1 MKEKINR
8 NDLINELNKYIYD
21 FRIFRTKRSFGD
33 SVFAGKITISE
44 ADKKQ
49 SNLLE
54 VILNFNNKVRQG
66 SKADKEKKSNTYES
80 ANSL

>member
-33 SVFAGKITISE
+33 SVFAGKITISG

>member
-8 NDLINELNKYIYD
+8 NDLIYELNKYIHD
-21 FRIFRTKRSFGD
+21 FRRFRTKRSFGD
-33 SVFAGKITISE
+33 SVFTAKITISE

-66 SKADKEKKSNTYES
+66 SKADKEKKSNAYES